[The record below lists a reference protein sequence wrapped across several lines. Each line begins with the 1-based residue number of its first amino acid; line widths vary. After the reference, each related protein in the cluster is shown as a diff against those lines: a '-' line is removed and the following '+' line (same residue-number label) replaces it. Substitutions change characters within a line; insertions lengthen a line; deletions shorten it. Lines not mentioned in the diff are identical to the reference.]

1 MSAYELKNFQKG
13 FEEEQAK
20 VGIKVASKWIFAHQT
35 PAERL
40 KEVYS
45 QPDFDPETRHYC
57 FKGKK
62 MVGFLTTRVLEEE
75 EDKPKKASLVFP
87 SILPGHEEATELLY
101 EKAIET
107 LKNKGVEV
115 VETYASALCGNQV
128 DLANKYGFKYV
139 KDSENL
145 LFTLKVSNI
154 DENEDIS
161 KIRKFDKEKDLEAWI
176 KLVKKYDEADDE
188 RIKRI
193 VEELGEEEN
202 SIAHLVIEENEK
214 IVGTTL
220 VWRNPI
226 NTSSANLAHTYFTD
240 TKYLKQLTAKAAKIA
255 KKENIDYFLIW
266 LFRKRL
272 SLKKDFEQ
280 LNVNYAQ
287 PSTSLF
293 EKKI

>member
-1 MSAYELKNFQKG
+1 MSDYELKNFQKG
-13 FEEEQAK
+13 FEEDQAR
-20 VGIKVASKWIFAHQT
+20 VGIKVASNWIFAHQT
-35 PAERL
+35 PADRL

-45 QPDFDPETRHYC
+45 QPNFDPETRHYC
-57 FKGKK
+57 FKGKE
-62 MVGFLTTRVLEEE
+62 MVGFLTTRILEEE
-75 EDKPKKASLVFP
+75 EGKPKKASLVFP
-87 SILPGHEEATELLY
+87 SVLPGHEKATELLY
-101 EKAIET
+101 EKAVEI

-139 KDSENL
+139 KDVENL

-154 DENEDIS
+154 DEKEDTS

-193 VEELGEEEN
+193 VEELGEDEN
-202 SIAHLVIEENEK
+202 SIAHLVIEEDGK

-240 TKYLKQLTAKAAKIA
+240 VKYLKQLTAKAVKIA

-266 LFRKRL
+266 LFGKRL

-293 EKKI
+293 EKEI

>member
-1 MSAYELKNFQKG
+1 MSGYELKSYQKG
-13 FEEEQAK
+13 FEEDQAR
-20 VGIKVASKWIFAHQT
+20 VGEEVARSWIFAHQT
-35 PAERL
+35 PADRL

-57 FKGKK
+57 FKGKE
-62 MVGFLTTRVLEEE
+62 MVGFLTTRILEEE
-75 EDKPKKASLVFP
+75 EGKPKKASLVFP
-87 SILPGHEEATELLY
+87 SVLLEHEEATDLLY
-101 EKAIET
+101 EKAVET

-115 VETYASALCGNQV
+115 IETYVSALCGNHV

-139 KDSENL
+139 KDVDNL
-145 LFTLKVSNI
+145 LYTLKVSNI
-154 DENEDIS
+154 NEKENTS

-176 KLVKKYDEADDE
+176 ELVKKYDEADDE
-188 RIKRI
+188 RIKRL
-193 VEELGEEEN
+193 VEELDDDEN
-202 SIAHLVIEENEK
+202 NLAHLVIEEDGE

-226 NTSSANLAHTYFTD
+226 KHSAANLAHTYFSD
-240 TKYLKQLTAKAAKIA
+240 PKYLKQLAAKAAKIA
-255 KKENIDYFLIW
+255 KKEKIDYYLIW
-266 LFRKRL
+266 LFGKRL
-272 SLKKDFEQ
+272 SLKKEFEQ

>member
-13 FEEEQAK
+13 FEEDQAK
-20 VGIKVASKWIFAHQT
+20 VGVKVASKWIFAHQT
-35 PAERL
+35 PTERL

-57 FKGKK
+57 FKGKE

-75 EDKPKKASLVFP
+75 EGKPKKASLVFP
-87 SILPGHEEATELLY
+87 SVLPGHEEATDLLY

-139 KDSENL
+139 KDVDNL

-154 DENEDIS
+154 DEKEDTS

-176 KLVKKYDEADDE
+176 ELVKKYDEADDE

-202 SIAHLVIEENEK
+202 SIAHLVIEEDGK

-240 TKYLKQLTAKAAKIA
+240 VKYLRQLTAKAAKIA
-255 KKENIDYFLIW
+255 KKENIDYYLIW
-266 LFRKRL
+266 LFGKRL
-272 SLKKDFEQ
+272 SLRKEFEQ